1 MLPFE
6 KESLLLKI
14 PPTVNIEVVED
25 SDEEDDFD
33 EEPGRN
39 SSMLPTGYVRD
50 IRM

>member
-25 SDEEDDFD
+25 SEDED
-33 EEPGRN
+33 ELDGEPGQN
-39 SSMLPTGYVRD
+39 SSMLPTGYVKN